1 MSYSKVVVCIGS
13 GIAIS
18 GLIFCGAYFLLV
30 LGGISVFHPIS
41 LMVTAFFVLLF
52 LISRE
57 LGLYIE
63 KDELRTFN
71 PRAYKCIYVE

>member
-1 MSYSKVVVCIGS
+1 MAIGC
-13 GIAIS
+13 
-18 GLIFCGAYFLLV
+18 LIFCSVYFLLV
-30 LGGISVFHPIS
+30 LGGISVFHPLS
-41 LMVTAFFVLLF
+41 LMITALFVLLF

-71 PRAYKCIYVE
+71 PRAYKCTYVE